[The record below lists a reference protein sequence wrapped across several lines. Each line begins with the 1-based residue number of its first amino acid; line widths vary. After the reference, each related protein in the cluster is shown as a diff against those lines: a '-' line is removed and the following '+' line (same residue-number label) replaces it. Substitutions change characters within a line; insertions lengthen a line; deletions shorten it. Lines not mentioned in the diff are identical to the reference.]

1 MIEQILYINLDSRP
15 DRKEEFCRVME
26 SINGPLPIMKRFQA
40 HDGRDY
46 ENRDAIVEAASA
58 DGFRFFD
65 QSWFGGKRGSLA
77 YIWSYFTCLRM
88 CVTSKKTTLILFDD
102 RPLGLP
108 VSKVNEILQKIDEN
122 EKHPFRILQL
132 NWFNPL
138 DLDQSVSNRVPLSYL
153 EDYCSGFSGHGDQRN
168 IYSPEGAQWML
179 DAMALLP
186 VGPEEFTGFYSD
198 CRYYLS
204 GIYSYRNGYPNP
216 WITSIDI
223 KDNVQDRIEIDNKD
237 RR

>member
-1 MIEQILYINLDSRP
+1 MIEQVLYINLDSRP
-15 DRKEEFCRVME
+15 DRDKEFCKVME
-26 SINGPLPIMKRFQA
+26 SINGPLPIMNRFRA

-46 ENRDAIVEAASA
+46 ESRDAIVEAASA

-77 YIWSYFTCLRM
+77 YIWSYFACLRM
-88 CVTSKKTTLILFDD
+88 CVTSQKMTLILFDD
-102 RPLGLP
+102 RPLGQP

-122 EKHPFRILQL
+122 EKHPFRVLQL

-138 DLDQSVSNRVPLSYL
+138 DLDQSVSHREPLSYF
-153 EDYCSGFSGHGDQRN
+153 EDYCSGFAGYGDQRN

-204 GIYSYRNGYPNP
+204 GIYSYKYRKPNP
-216 WITSIDI
+216 WIKGISIEND
-223 KDNVQDRIEIDNKD
+223 VQDRIEIDNKD
-237 RR
+237 KR